1 MGARAGLAAL
11 REAINRGELRIG
23 FLIAG
28 LAALPVPESSEGI
41 AMRWGIYALGFT
53 SLDTHHSAVNWESV
67 VGDNIKSARKA
78 RGLTQEQLA
87 EFAGLD
93 LRYLGSIE
101 RGKGNP
107 SVNVLGRIA
116 QALKVKP
123 GDLFEERVGPTWD

>member
-1 MGARAGLAAL
+1 M
-11 REAINRGELRIG
+11 
-23 FLIAG
+23 
-28 LAALPVPESSEGI
+28 
-41 AMRWGIYALGFT
+41 
-53 SLDTHHSAVNWESV
+53 
-67 VGDNIKSARKA
+67 
-78 RGLTQEQLA
+78 TQEQLA

-123 GDLFEERVGPTWD
+123 SDLLEERVGPTWD